1 MGARVVVYR
10 VQPGMLDAALN
21 HTREVTRP
29 VARRQPGWRGVTIL
43 VDHATETVRVVSLWD
58 SVEQARAADA
68 DAAFVAALP
77 HAQYAAGPATIEYF
91 EVADHE

>member
-10 VQPGMLDAALN
+10 VQPGMLDAALR

-43 VDHATETVRVVSLWD
+43 VDRATDTVRLVSLWD
-58 SVEQARAADA
+58 SIEQARAADA
-68 DAAFVAALP
+68 NADFVASLP
-77 HAQYAAGPATIEYF
+77 HAQYAAEPATIEYF
-91 EVADHE
+91 EVAEQE